1 MTYEAA
7 RKRAEAYNTI
17 VGELPEMRR
26 DAVDLVKKAME
37 EKQRAYVLVNNRSE
51 GNGPLTIRALT
62 KALQGR

>member
-1 MTYEAA
+1 
-7 RKRAEAYNTI
+7 
-17 VGELPEMRR
+17 MRR